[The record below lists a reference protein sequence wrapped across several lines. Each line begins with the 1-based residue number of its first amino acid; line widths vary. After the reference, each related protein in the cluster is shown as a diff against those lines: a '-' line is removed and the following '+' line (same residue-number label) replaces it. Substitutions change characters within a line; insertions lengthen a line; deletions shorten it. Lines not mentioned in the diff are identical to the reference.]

1 MFAAMSFADHTR
13 AAVPS
18 CARSIV
24 ITSPVLAV
32 TCTISVNCPVAA
44 SMRVSLKKLVPAT
57 GLGNKLPAPV
67 FTVSV
72 VALAFI
78 DEASTVEALF
88 DANRVKDICPPD
100 YQNIKGLLMNNFAAA
115 LIKILLASLS
125 TLTIALSC
133 ILLVLCFE
141 MWAQDGMPALLTIK
155 LSLFMFS
162 LTILSLIICACLK
175 MYLSIV
181 SDNRT
186 INEIKKKKVTIRH
199 DNEDIRV

>member
-1 MFAAMSFADHTR
+1 
-13 AAVPS
+13 
-18 CARSIV
+18 
-24 ITSPVLAV
+24 
-32 TCTISVNCPVAA
+32 
-44 SMRVSLKKLVPAT
+44 
-57 GLGNKLPAPV
+57 
-67 FTVSV
+67 
-72 VALAFI
+72 
-78 DEASTVEALF
+78 
-88 DANRVKDICPPD
+88 
-100 YQNIKGLLMNNFAAA
+100 MNNFAAA
-115 LIKILLASLS
+115 VIKILLASLS

-186 INEIKKKKVTIRH
+186 INELKKQRVTIKH
-199 DNEDIRV
+199 NDENIRM